1 MPAQGSQDWI
11 TDYPKGHRHQQM
23 IMVFSRF
30 LPEQRHI
37 YNSWINAPAILPF
50 LLSESLCVLV
60 ISSYSFVKD
69 MYMTHTEQG
78 TFFGMTMTASVDF

>member
-1 MPAQGSQDWI
+1 MPTQGSQDWI
-11 TDYPKGHRHQQM
+11 KDYPKGHRHQQM

-50 LLSESLCVLV
+50 LMSESLCVL
-60 ISSYSFVKD
+60 IIGS
-69 MYMTHTEQG
+69 
-78 TFFGMTMTASVDF
+78 